1 MFREEFMGMMKLV
14 LLTGSLMVMSVT
26 ASAVTSLS
34 NIKSQL
40 SSQLAD
46 DSKGAILCFD
56 EKETFIF
63 MALLDEKGITGEAD
77 YQDEINTAQYT
88 VTKVTLPTAAQ
99 FSAGDVVALEIENA
113 TAVKYN
119 LPVTIASFEGEEEG
133 INLYLATAVL
143 TTDYLTDTAAS
154 CVVGIK
160 K

>member
-1 MFREEFMGMMKLV
+1 MGMMKLV

-56 EKETFIF
+56 EKETFVF
-63 MALLDEKGITGEAD
+63 VALLDEKGITGEAN
-77 YQDEINTAQYT
+77 YQGEINAAEYT
-88 VTKVTLPTAAQ
+88 ITKVTLPTAAQ
-99 FSAGDVVALEIENA
+99 YSAGDVVALEIENT

-119 LPVTIASFEGEEEG
+119 LPVTIASFEGEQDG
-133 INLYLATAVL
+133 INLYFATAVL